1 MRDRCEDGDGIGM
14 GIGIGWFGL
23 ASLSKVHY
31 SYGIYKME
39 SVRMG

>member
-1 MRDRCEDGDGIGM
+1 MGIGMGIGMSIGM

-39 SVRMG
+39 GVCMG